1 MNDVKYTLFFVLGL
15 IIIAFSKQVSSE
27 AISLVVGG
35 ILTSIGGLGMIMEDY
50 INKTKDR
57 H

>member
-1 MNDVKYTLFFVLGL
+1 MNDVKYTVFFVLGL
-15 IIIAFSKQVSSE
+15 IIIAFSEQVSSE

-57 H
+57 Y